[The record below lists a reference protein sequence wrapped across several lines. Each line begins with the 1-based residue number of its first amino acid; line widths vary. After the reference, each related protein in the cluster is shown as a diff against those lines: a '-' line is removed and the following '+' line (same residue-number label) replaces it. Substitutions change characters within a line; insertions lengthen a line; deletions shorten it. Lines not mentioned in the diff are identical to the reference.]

1 MEQIR
6 EQVLRPLQKHNRK
19 CCQTFSDGTRF
30 VDHSKRLGFSGREL
44 VEQIIENPYLQYFI
58 GLPKYQETASFDPS
72 ALVSFRKRID
82 LDMAVFL
89 NDSILA
95 DTSAEL
101 PERKRLSKKH
111 DRGRN
116 DKGNPSGGGKPA
128 EAKQPEDQKT
138 ETASPS
144 NTGDKKSAEPYEQQA
159 NAGTLMIDATCAP
172 SNIRFPQDF
181 SLLNESREDL
191 EGIIRRICK
200 DNGEHLPRTY
210 CREAR
215 KNYLGLAKCRRKD
228 SKKIRKVIR
237 KQPGYVKRDLGYID
251 EYLGKGYVLQPKE
264 QNGWKQSER
273 SANIRK
279 RCSTTTATR
288 LRTVS

>member
-111 DRGRN
+111 DRCRN
-116 DKGNPSGGGKPA
+116 DKGNPSGGIHPVA
-128 EAKQPEDQKT
+128 
-138 ETASPS
+138 
-144 NTGDKKSAEPYEQQA
+144 A
-159 NAGTLMIDATCAP
+159 NLQRL
-172 SNIRFPQDF
+172 SSQR
-181 SLLNESREDL
+181 
-191 EGIIRRICK
+191 
-200 DNGEHLPRTY
+200 
-210 CREAR
+210 
-215 KNYLGLAKCRRKD
+215 
-228 SKKIRKVIR
+228 IRKLKQLLRPTLVI
-237 KQPGYVKRDLGYID
+237 KNQHSQMSSKPTQ
-251 EYLGKGYVLQPKE
+251 EH
-264 QNGWKQSER
+264 
-273 SANIRK
+273 
-279 RCSTTTATR
+279 
-288 LRTVS
+288 

>member
-1 MEQIR
+1 MGSAGKNHSVEQIR

-159 NAGTLMIDATCAP
+159 NAETLMIDATCAP

-181 SLLNESREDL
+181 SLLNESRENW
-191 EGIIRRICK
+191 EGLFAGSVRITENTFQGHTAGKPGRTTLDWQNADAKIQRRS
-200 DNGEHLPRTY
+200 GRSSVSS
-210 CREAR
+210 
-215 KNYLGLAKCRRKD
+215 LAM
-228 SKKIRKVIR
+228 
-237 KQPGYVKRDLGYID
+237 
-251 EYLGKGYVLQPKE
+251 
-264 QNGWKQSER
+264 
-273 SANIRK
+273 
-279 RCSTTTATR
+279 
-288 LRTVS
+288 

>member
-6 EQVLRPLQKHNRK
+6 EQVLRPLQKHSRK

-30 VDHSKRLGFSGREL
+30 ADRSKKLGFSDREL

-58 GLPKYQETASFDPS
+58 GLPKHQETASFDPS

-95 DTSAEL
+95 DTSVEL

-111 DRGRN
+111 DSGRN

-144 NTGDKKSAEPYEQQA
+144 NIGDKKSA
-159 NAGTLMIDATCAP
+159 
-172 SNIRFPQDF
+172 
-181 SLLNESREDL
+181 
-191 EGIIRRICK
+191 
-200 DNGEHLPRTY
+200 
-210 CREAR
+210 
-215 KNYLGLAKCRRKD
+215 
-228 SKKIRKVIR
+228 
-237 KQPGYVKRDLGYID
+237 
-251 EYLGKGYVLQPKE
+251 
-264 QNGWKQSER
+264 
-273 SANIRK
+273 
-279 RCSTTTATR
+279 
-288 LRTVS
+288 